1 MNKDLEI
8 ILDNL
13 IGIIYQEEKSTDL
26 INEASKKT
34 TDIAYITKVTYGV
47 LENKLYID
55 YMIGKLSSIRI
66 KKIHPTVLTILE
78 IGIYNL
84 YFLDKKDYAIVNEL
98 VDLTKK
104 RNKRSAGF
112 VNGILRNFIRKEK
125 EVAKIKESDDY
136 KSLSIRFST
145 PMEIIDYVKES
156 YDYTYIKNFLKAINT
171 EGPLGLRVNTL
182 KTDREN
188 LKKILEKKGY
198 DIEESK
204 IAQNGLRVYNPQGL
218 IRLKEFEEG
227 LFTIQSEASMKAVE
241 VLDPKKNSLVL
252 DLCAAPGT
260 KTSYIGEY
268 TQNGAQIFAND
279 MAKDKNHLIEENI
292 KRLGLKNISLTNYD
306 ASIFLEEFAGKFD
319 YVLCDLPCS
328 GLGVMGRKPEIRYNR
343 TIEDIKSLASL
354 QRKILDQAVTYV
366 KKGGILVYSTCTLGH
381 LENQDNFSYLEEKED
396 LEKILI
402 EGKDYLEF
410 ENYRDKTDGFFVG
423 KFKKI

>member
-8 ILDNL
+8 ILENL